1 MVETFRLH
9 GSFHPHTHWNGT
21 WSSKITNDV
30 DTLVDAIPESSELTT
45 TSLEDTNS
53 KSFVAETQI
62 LDDTKTLSASETQ
75 IDDTKTRS
83 ASETQILAATQS
95 ISQISQD
102 TTSTTPT
109 ATLPVTNEESSTSLK
124 NRRSTSFIKKN
135 LKRSS
140 SYTLSNT
147 STREYPFR
155 YTRFLEDE
163 TKVSTSVV
171 EIKDISQLVP
181 KQILDETFTV
191 FLPLLNDTMGD
202 PIPLLVAKRSEWRG
216 SFSVALNTAS
226 SCKIS
231 RTISDRFI
239 LTLSP
244 PEQGFPYILKA
255 TGEGCAAV
263 GMYTFSGTWNLE
275 TMMLDVEKVYTGA
288 PKVKVPPRPRT
299 FKAKQSLLT
308 SATSGAVLTGVE
320 GSNEIGVETSAQIA
334 ARRVSGR
341 QRIPNKLLIDST
353 WDNEDSSKEDE
364 NDITNEGGKK
374 RQKSLDET
382 TLDTTTGMSS
392 GKNITATTS
401 SITVNSQKKR
411 SRNGPVGAWGA
422 KRSLPVGFPG
432 PAHRFHMMH
441 GRDHMAQPG
450 TQVFL
455 AAHVIPAS
463 LEPVSIDPSSV
474 PYSTASAGAA
484 ISTDRSPG
492 AQQLSL
498 ASGCIYEGEMLSGR
512 PHGFGALV
520 YSNGL
525 MYEGSFLQGR
535 EHGWGILSDPDDK
548 TLYEGELVDGV
559 FHGAGIYSYGN
570 GDRYCGGWKN
580 GLPHGRGVFT
590 SFTGASYDG
599 EFVDGQRHGL
609 GIMTFSDGSI
619 YNGYWRSNMKHG
631 KGEITILTKSL
642 FNEQDDHSNTIIDTG
657 VYVYKG
663 NWINDIMDGKGEIIY
678 TDGSSFEGSIK
689 DGKRDGRGTY
699 TFSPGGEQFSG
710 KFIADA
716 IFAATSN
723 DPLTGTVFMKNTS
736 IISSDEIMIPI
747 ATGDLKGL
755 EVRVGFNQ
763 H

>member
-1 MVETFRLH
+1 
-9 GSFHPHTHWNGT
+9 
-21 WSSKITNDV
+21 
-30 DTLVDAIPESSELTT
+30 
-45 TSLEDTNS
+45 
-53 KSFVAETQI
+53 
-62 LDDTKTLSASETQ
+62 
-75 IDDTKTRS
+75 
-83 ASETQILAATQS
+83 
-95 ISQISQD
+95 
-102 TTSTTPT
+102 
-109 ATLPVTNEESSTSLK
+109 
-124 NRRSTSFIKKN
+124 
-135 LKRSS
+135 
-140 SYTLSNT
+140 
-147 STREYPFR
+147 
-155 YTRFLEDE
+155 
-163 TKVSTSVV
+163 
-171 EIKDISQLVP
+171 
-181 KQILDETFTV
+181 
-191 FLPLLNDTMGD
+191 
-202 PIPLLVAKRSEWRG
+202 
-216 SFSVALNTAS
+216 
-226 SCKIS
+226 
-231 RTISDRFI
+231 
-239 LTLSP
+239 
-244 PEQGFPYILKA
+244 
-255 TGEGCAAV
+255 
-263 GMYTFSGTWNLE
+263 
-275 TMMLDVEKVYTGA
+275 
-288 PKVKVPPRPRT
+288 
-299 FKAKQSLLT
+299 
-308 SATSGAVLTGVE
+308 
-320 GSNEIGVETSAQIA
+320 
-334 ARRVSGR
+334 
-341 QRIPNKLLIDST
+341 
-353 WDNEDSSKEDE
+353 
-364 NDITNEGGKK
+364 
-374 RQKSLDET
+374 
-382 TLDTTTGMSS
+382 MSS

-535 EHGWGILSDPDDK
+535 EHGWGVLSDPDDK

-599 EFVDGQRHGL
+599 DFVDGQRHGL

-631 KGEITILTKSL
+631 KGEITILTNSL
-642 FNEQDDHSNTIIDTG
+642 FNEQVDHSNTIIDTG

-663 NWINDIMDGKGEIIY
+663 NWINDIMDGKGEIVY

>member
-1 MVETFRLH
+1 MVETFRLL

-30 DTLVDAIPESSELTT
+30 DKLVDAIPEFIDSTT
-45 TSLEDTNS
+45 TSLEVINS
-53 KSFVAETQI
+53 KSFVAETQIAETQI
-62 LDDTKTLSASETQ
+62 LDDTKTLDVA
-75 IDDTKTRS
+75 
-83 ASETQILAATQS
+83 ATQILVATES
-95 ISQISQD
+95 FSQISSTD
-102 TTSTTPT
+102 TI
-109 ATLPVTNEESSTSLK
+109 PVTNEETSTSLK

-140 SYTLSNT
+140 SHTLSNT
-147 STREYPFR
+147 STRDYPFR

-163 TKVSTSVV
+163 STLSTSVV
-171 EIKDISQLVP
+171 ENKDISQLGP
-181 KQILDETFTV
+181 KQILDDTFTV
-191 FLPLLNDTMGD
+191 VLPLLNDTMGD
-202 PIPLLVAKRSEWRG
+202 LIPLIVAKRSEWRG
-216 SFSVALNTAS
+216 SFSVALNAAS

-239 LTLSP
+239 LTLCP
-244 PEQGFPYILKA
+244 PEKGFPYILKA

-299 FKAKQSLLT
+299 FKAKQPLLT
-308 SATSGAVLTGVE
+308 SATSGAVMMGVE
-320 GSNEIGVETSAQIA
+320 GSNELGVETSAQIA

-341 QRIPNKLLIDST
+341 QRIPNKLLLDST

-364 NDITNEGGKK
+364 NDITNEGLKK

-392 GKNITATTS
+392 GIKNNITATTS

-599 EFVDGQRHGL
+599 DFVDGQRHGL

-657 VYVYKG
+657 VYVYRG